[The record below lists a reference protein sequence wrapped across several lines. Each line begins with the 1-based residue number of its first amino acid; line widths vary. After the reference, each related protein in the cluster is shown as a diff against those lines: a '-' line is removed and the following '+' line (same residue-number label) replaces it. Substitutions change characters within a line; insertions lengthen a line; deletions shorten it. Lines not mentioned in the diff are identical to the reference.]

1 VNYIKILLIMLVS
14 TIAYAAPVTGVYIPE
29 KPIENINAGRPAIEK
44 KVREAALRITV
55 PLTGGHGSGSYIKYK
70 DLYLVFTA
78 QHVASGALGMNY
90 LATHKQESHIATLIY
105 SDPIN
110 DIAVLYLK
118 TSFRTVS
125 PMKFNP
131 LKNIASVGTNIIYS
145 GYPSTHKLM
154 SFTGRVAG
162 YEVGTGSGKE
172 IILQTYGWFGCSGS
186 MIYTL
191 KGQQVGVLYGVDIEY
206 YPETQV
212 QENMIWVAPMSDIDI
227 DRAIKPFCDGY
238 VENRPKACK

>member
-1 VNYIKILLIMLVS
+1 M
-14 TIAYAAPVTGVYIPE
+14 AYATPEINTYIPE
-29 KPIENINAGRPAIEK
+29 KPIENINANMPSIEK
-44 KVREAALRITV
+44 KVREAALKITA
-55 PLTGGHGSGSYIKYK
+55 PFTGGHGSGSYIKYK
-70 DLYLVFTA
+70 DLHLVFTA
-78 QHVASGALGMNY
+78 QHVASGTLGMNY
-90 LATHKQESHIATLIY
+90 LTTYKQESHIATLIY
-105 SDPIN
+105 SDPVN
-110 DIAVLYLK
+110 DIAVLYLR
-118 TSFRTVS
+118 TEFRTVE

-131 LKNIASVGTNIIYS
+131 LKSPANIGTNIIYS

-162 YEVGTGSGKE
+162 YESGPGVGKE

-191 KGQQVGVLYGVDIEY
+191 KGQQVGILYGVDIEY

-227 DRAIKPFCDGY
+227 DRAIKPFCDRYLGK
-238 VENRPKACK
+238 RPKACK